1 MDESRG
7 LSGADGGNLHKR
19 HKWNILPLAIA
30 NQQYHIEESERLLAA
45 ASLLSDRLGE
55 ARTKFVGGLNISSST
70 DVPTLYWSMASA
82 PGLVLGFSQK
92 PEILN
97 PAALAVQ
104 NIPIYHR
111 RAGGTAVLAGPHLL
125 SLDVVLPP
133 THPLV
138 LPDLVESYRWFGEAW
153 VAALAQLGVQAR
165 AVPPSEAHGQR
176 ALLKREEAHEREAIL
191 RRACFGSLS
200 PYEVVV
206 GQRKVV
212 GFDMIRRQVGSL
224 LQAGILLH
232 WEAEP
237 LAQLLGHTPEEQAIL
252 REGLL
257 ERAVGLDTLAGR
269 VVTAEEVVEVFEEVI
284 QP

>member
-1 MDESRG
+1 VTS
-7 LSGADGGNLHKR
+7 NLHKR

-30 NQQYHIEESERLLAA
+30 DQQWHIEQSERLLAA
-45 ASLLSDRLGE
+45 AS
-55 ARTKFVGGLNISSST
+55 AT
-70 DVPTLYWSMASA
+70 DVPTLYWSIASA

-104 NIPIYHR
+104 KIPLYHR

-133 THPLV
+133 AHPLV

-153 VAALAQLGVQAR
+153 VAALAQLGIQAR

-176 ALLKREEAHEREAIL
+176 ALLKREETREREAIL

-224 LQAGILLH
+224 LQAGVLLH

-257 ERAVGLDTLAGR
+257 ERAVGLDTLTGW
-269 VVTAEEVVEVFEEVI
+269 VVTAEEVMEVFEDVI